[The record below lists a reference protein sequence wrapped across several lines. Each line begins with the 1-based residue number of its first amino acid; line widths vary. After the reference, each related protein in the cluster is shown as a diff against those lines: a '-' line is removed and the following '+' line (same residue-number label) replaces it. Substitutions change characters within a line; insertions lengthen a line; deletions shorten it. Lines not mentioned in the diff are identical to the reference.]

1 MKTKLILALIL
12 IFVCGSVLQAK
23 GRTDE
28 QFKLQ
33 VNGQKT
39 ITKDKLK
46 IKFISVVEDSRC
58 PEDTNCVWAG
68 NAKVQIKISKRGGAS
83 KTFELNTNLEP
94 QIITFEG
101 YEIKVID
108 LTPQPRTNI
117 RINRNGYTATF
128 SISRLTR

>member
-1 MKTKLILALIL
+1 MKTKLIIALIL
-12 IFVCGSVLQAK
+12 IFACGSVLQAK
-23 GRTDE
+23 GRTTE